1 MNDCNYIDIINNAFN
16 ISNINDI
23 YLMKI
28 FKLLIEYNYFFKPD
42 MKYYISKY
50 EKSHKKLT
58 PNNIYSLSSIY

>member
-28 FKLLIEYNYFFKPD
+28 FKLLIEYNYFLNR
-42 MKYYISKY
+42 I
-50 EKSHKKLT
+50 
-58 PNNIYSLSSIY
+58 